1 MAATRKLRAGKAMGT
16 ATAWRGRS
24 KEKKVLNHVA
34 VLLAALASFAFGAA
48 WYGALAKTWLAAR
61 GDGGRPQ
68 VMARVGPIPVAYL
81 IAFLAELVMAWMLAG
96 ILLHL
101 AQGGLVPGPRNGL
114 ISAAFL
120 WLGFVATTL
129 VVNHAFQGAKAALT
143 MIDGGHWLGV
153 LLIQGAILGAWGIS

>member
-1 MAATRKLRAGKAMGT
+1 MLNYFAM
-16 ATAWRGRS
+16 
-24 KEKKVLNHVA
+24 
-34 VLLAALASFAFGAA
+34 LLAALASFAFGAA
-48 WYGALAKTWLAAR
+48 WYGALAKPWLAAR
-61 GDGGRPQ
+61 GVDDRPQ
-68 VMARVGPIPVAYL
+68 AMARLGPIPVPYL
-81 IAFLAELVMAWMLAG
+81 ITFLAELVMAWMLAG

-101 AQGGLVPGPRNGL
+101 AQGGLVPGARNGL

-129 VVNHAFQGAKAALT
+129 VVNHAFQGAKMALT